1 MRSEPSDFKSQHE
14 EAKGG
19 KRWRMK
25 ASPKVRPALPRPSV
39 YSTNLTPPPPKPPY
53 PPLDSTIYKIK
64 NFLYSGF
71 HSAAPPSLQ
80 GQTAQLIT
88 HKWSEV
94 NKTQSPN

>member
-39 YSTNLTPPPPKPPY
+39 YSTNLTPPPPPKPPY
-53 PPLDSTIYKIK
+53 PHWIVQSTRSKTFFIVD
-64 NFLYSGF
+64 F
-71 HSAAPPSLQ
+71 
-80 GQTAQLIT
+80 TQLFYLVYRDRLL
-88 HKWSEV
+88 K
-94 NKTQSPN
+94 